1 MEENK
6 IQVVVAGPEHE
17 VYVDTIL
24 QTIADAAKVRGT
36 GIAKRTHEYLATKM
50 KEAKAVI
57 ALSGDRFAGF
67 SYIETWGNKQ
77 YVTTSGLIVH
87 PDFRGLGVAK
97 KIKDMTFSLA
107 RTRWPHAKIFSLTS
121 GAAVM
126 KMNTELGYQPV
137 TFADLTDDEAF
148 WRGCEGCV
156 NVDVLHRTGRKYCI
170 CTAML
175 YDPEEHLP
183 AKIPAFSG
191 GLDTSYTVMKLTQ
204 DGWDVYA
211 ACANTGGF
219 SAEQLKT
226 NEENAYKLGAKAY
239 VTLDVTQEYYEKSLK
254 YMIFGNVLRNNCYPI
269 SVSSERIFQ
278 AIAIARYA
286 KEIGADAI
294 AHGSTGAGN
303 DQIRFDMTFLVM
315 APGVEI
321 ITLTR
326 DKKLTRKEEV
336 DFLNEHGF
344 FADFTKLKYSYN
356 VGIWG
361 TSICGGELLD
371 PTQGLPEE
379 AYLKHVTNPEKESLL
394 KIEFEKGEI
403 VGVNGEKFTD
413 RVKAIQ
419 KIEEIGA
426 SYAIG
431 RDANVGDT
439 IIGIKGRVGFEAAAP
454 KLIIEAH
461 RLLEKSTLSKW
472 QQYWKD
478 QVANWYGMFLHESQ
492 YLEPVMPDIEAMLTS
507 SQRNVTGTAI
517 LKLRPYGFETVGID
531 SANDLTKSKLGEY
544 GETQTGWTADEA
556 KGFIKVSST
565 PLRVYYGIHPNER

>member
-1 MEENK
+1 MAK
-6 IQVVVAGPEHE
+6 KKVVV
-17 VYVDTIL
+17 
-24 QTIADAAKVRGT
+24 
-36 GIAKRTHEYLATKM
+36 
-50 KEAKAVI
+50 
-57 ALSGDRFAGF
+57 
-67 SYIETWGNKQ
+67 
-77 YVTTSGLIVH
+77 
-87 PDFRGLGVAK
+87 
-97 KIKDMTFSLA
+97 
-107 RTRWPHAKIFSLTS
+107 
-121 GAAVM
+121 
-126 KMNTELGYQPV
+126 
-137 TFADLTDDEAF
+137 
-148 WRGCEGCV
+148 
-156 NVDVLHRTGRKYCI
+156 
-170 CTAML
+170 
-175 YDPEEHLP
+175 
-183 AKIPAFSG
+183 AFSG
-191 GLDTSYTVMKLTQ
+191 GLDTSYTVMKLAQ
-204 DGWDVYA
+204 EGWEVYA

-219 SAEQLKT
+219 SEEQLKT
-226 NEENAYKLGAKAY
+226 NEENAYKLGATKY
-239 VTLDVTQEYYEKSLK
+239 VTLDVTHEYYEKSLK

-286 KEIGADAI
+286 NEIKADAI

-326 DKKLTRKEEV
+326 DHVLSRKEEV
-336 DFLNEHGF
+336 DYLNEHGF

-361 TSICGGELLD
+361 TSICGGEILD

-379 AYLKHVTNPEKESLL
+379 AYLKHVTEHQETEL
-394 KIEFEKGEI
+394 KITFKKGEI
-403 VGVNGEKFTD
+403 EAVNGEHFDDKI
-413 RVKAIQ
+413 KAIQ

-426 SYAIG
+426 AYAIG
-431 RDANVGDT
+431 RDCNVGDT

-478 QVANWYGMFLHESQ
+478 QVGNWYGMFLHESQ

-507 SQRNVTGTAI
+507 SQRHVNGTAI
-517 LKLRPYGFETVGID
+517 LKLRPYGFQTVGID
-531 SANDLTKSKLGEY
+531 SEDDLTKSKLGEY
-544 GETQTGWTADEA
+544 GEMQHGWTAQDA

-565 PLRVYYGIHPNER
+565 PLRVYYGMHPDEER